1 MARGWESKAVE
12 AQQAEAS
19 DKSAKPRKKLS
30 PEEAARARE
39 RETLLLSRKQV
50 EQRLQSTSDPR
61 HQKLLHDAL
70 NDLDQKLK
78 ALGKG

>member
-1 MARGWESKAVE
+1 ME

-78 ALGKG
+78 ALGEG

>member
-78 ALGKG
+78 ALGEG